1 MGVTDF
7 ASNLCNIIA
16 SLKTRVFG
24 ENGTI
29 VGLLWLTL
37 CHNVTDRQ
45 TDRDKHD
52 HTITA
57 LSVDD
62 AC

>member
-1 MGVTDF
+1 MAVTDF

-45 TDRDKHD
+45 TYRQRQAWPYHYR
-52 HTITA
+52 A
-57 LSVDD
+57 
-62 AC
+62 